1 MNERIFFKV
10 ETKNGTVDKM
20 ELLAKIKDDITTKNY
35 IIYKNCDD
43 NDIHYYAASC
53 DENEENEFTNLD
65 TNLSEEEKEKLNK
78 VFINIMSG
86 DDNNA

>member
-10 ETKNGTVDKM
+10 ETTDGTLEKM
-20 ELLAKIKDDITTKNY
+20 ELLAKIKDDTTNKNY
-35 IIYKNCDD
+35 IFYRNCDE

-65 TNLSEEEKEKLNK
+65 ANLSEEEKNKLSE
-78 VFINIMSG
+78 VFKKIMSG
-86 DDNNA
+86 DDKNA